1 LFCGSDLARIFA
13 DFQTMPQ
20 LAHPSQTPID
30 RTRLDAVVDPI
41 ARAHGAEVVD
51 LEFKSEPGGWVLRVF
66 VEKLGSA
73 DANADTRDAA
83 VDLDLCSGV
92 ARDLSPAL
100 DVADIIPHRY
110 HLEISSPGVE
120 RPLRKERDFLRF
132 TGKKA
137 RLKLTTATASSHGE
151 KVVVGVLAGVEA
163 GKVKVIDG
171 HREHVIL
178 LDQIATARLV
188 FEFGP
193 APKPGKQKKQTNS
206 VSHKSDK
213 K

>member
-1 LFCGSDLARIFA
+1 
-13 DFQTMPQ
+13 MPQ
-20 LAHPSQTPID
+20 LARTSQTPID
-30 RTRLDAVVDPI
+30 RPRLDAVVDPI

-83 VDLDLCSGV
+83 VDLDLCSNV

-120 RPLRKERDFLRF
+120 RPLRKERDFVRF

-137 RLKLTTATASSHGE
+137 RLKLHTASSGSHGE
-151 KVVVGVLAGVEA
+151 KVIVGVLGGVEA
-163 GKVKVIDG
+163 GKVKLTDG
-171 HREHVIL
+171 HREHSIP

-193 APKPGKQKKQTNS
+193 APKPGKHKKQTNNS
-206 VSHKSDK
+206 EK
-213 K
+213 

>member
-1 LFCGSDLARIFA
+1 
-13 DFQTMPQ
+13 MPQ
-20 LAHPSQTPID
+20 LARTSQTPID
-30 RTRLDAVVDPI
+30 RPRLDAVVEPI

-110 HLEISSPGVE
+110 HLEISSPGIE
-120 RPLRKERDFLRF
+120 RPLKKERDFVRF
-132 TGKKA
+132 NGKKA
-137 RLKLTTATASSHGE
+137 KLRLHTPSLGE
-151 KVVVGVLAGVEA
+151 KVVTGILDGAEG
-163 GKVKVIDG
+163 GKIRVTDG
-171 HREHVIL
+171 NRRHEISI
-178 LDQIATARLV
+178 DQIASARLV

-193 APKPGKQKKQTNS
+193 TPKPGGSKPGKKQKR
-206 VSHKSDK
+206 
-213 K
+213 

>member
-1 LFCGSDLARIFA
+1 
-13 DFQTMPQ
+13 MPQ
-20 LAHPSQTPID
+20 LASTTRSPID
-30 RTRLDAVVDPI
+30 RTRLDAVVDPV

-73 DANADTRDAA
+73 DSNADTRDAA
-83 VDLDLCSGV
+83 VDLELCSGI

-100 DVADIIPHRY
+100 DVADVIPHRY

-120 RPLRKERDFLRF
+120 RPLRRERDFVRF

-137 RLKLTTATASSHGE
+137 KLKLHSASNGE
-151 KVVVGVLAGVEA
+151 KVVVGILGGVEA
-163 GKVKVIDG
+163 GKVKVTEG
-171 HREHVIL
+171 HREHAIP
-178 LDQIATARLV
+178 LDQVANARLV

-193 APKPGKQKKQTNS
+193 APKPGKYKKSQKK
-206 VSHKSDK
+206 
-213 K
+213 